1 MLSSHRPS
9 RRRKEID
16 TCREREAGDYYSNSR
31 ISHSTNFSFS
41 NWKET
46 RTMALSQFSN
56 LSKQFP
62 PLYFFF
68 LSSFSKWLNRCGS
81 VRWSSGAGRL
91 PPQSALPTADAPR
104 RPVRPPTK
112 CRVVPLHHSEPVMII
127 IIIIILPYSVVIF
140 PFFLFPN
147 SFSEILT
154 TTTTTML
161 RCVICSECGAPP
173 FLVGEQRNN
182 SGRWWSLFCSVSF
195 LNPTTRNWPFC
206 RHVYRKCL
214 DLYRAVV

>member
-1 MLSSHRPS
+1 
-9 RRRKEID
+9 
-16 TCREREAGDYYSNSR
+16 
-31 ISHSTNFSFS
+31 
-41 NWKET
+41 
-46 RTMALSQFSN
+46 MALSQFSN

-112 CRVVPLHHSEPVMII
+112 CRVVPLHHSEPVMIM

-140 PFFLFPN
+140 FFPTPFRRYTHNNNVAL
-147 SFSEILT
+147 
-154 TTTTTML
+154 
-161 RCVICSECGAPP
+161 CVICSECGAPP